1 MKALSRLLWAVGASL
16 WLVSSSSSAS
26 VLDYESAWACTE
38 SKFNWY
44 CDQEPEVEEATN
56 KPKADEKVSKKQSE
70 EEKALAELERIR
82 KELDGKRAIA
92 ILNPT
97 QDNLKSYIA
106 AQETA
111 MDKASTFSDSWRRT
125 IWQNPQ
131 LNYELKRPVN
141 NAAIASY
148 NQARKDAEYK
158 TMDQIRNEWGI
169 FFFFRSD
176 CVYCH
181 RLAPTLKFLSEQ
193 HGIAIFPI
201 SGDGGALKE
210 FPNPQR
216 DNGMGEMLNVSVYP
230 TLVLGNT
237 KNRRMIPLS
246 SGLISAKDIVERI
259 YVLTSTK
266 PGELY

>member
-1 MKALSRLLWAVGASL
+1 MKALQRSLLIFLAWMFLVAPAAIAS
-16 WLVSSSSSAS
+16 S
-26 VLDYESAWACTE
+26 LDYDSAWACTQ

-44 CDQEPEVEEATN
+44 CDQEPVVEEVA
-56 KPKADEKVSKKQSE
+56 KSPKADAKKHKQNTE
-70 EEKALAELERIR
+70 EEKALAEIERIR

-92 ILNPT
+92 ILKPT
-97 QDNLKSYIA
+97 QENLKAYIT
-106 AQETA
+106 AQEA
-111 MDKASTFSDSWRRT
+111 MMNKASTFSDSWRRT
-125 IWQNPQ
+125 IWQNPE

-148 NQARKDAEYK
+148 NEARKDVEYK
-158 TMDQIRNEWGI
+158 TIDQIRNEWGI

-181 RLAPTLKFLSEQ
+181 RLAPTLRFIAEQ
-193 HGIAIFPI
+193 YGIAIFPI

-216 DNGMGEMLNVSVYP
+216 DNGMGEMLNVTMYP

-246 SGLISAKDIVERI
+246 SGLISAKDIIERI